1 MKNVKVIFNDT
12 DYELVKKACQQ
23 YDKLVKDYH
32 EKNSLFG
39 LFTLIT
45 IPSGFLIF
53 VFAECISN
61 ASFANRIIIACTI
74 ILFVIFLGQ
83 ILAYEKKI
91 DIAGQYKID
100 CFNIK
105 YSLEDFM
112 RHGDQIQFDTSK
124 RNELFYEIMDPEN
137 TYKCYVLCKV
147 SVANEIP
154 DTDNIILSLKETID
168 KRGRVSYVWQAESEE
183 C

>member
-1 MKNVKVIFNDT
+1 MKNVKVIFNDI
-12 DYELVKKACQQ
+12 DYELVTKTCQQ

-53 VFAECISN
+53 AFAECISN
-61 ASFANRIIIACTI
+61 ASFANRIIVACTI
-74 ILFVIFLGQ
+74 ILFVLFLGQ
-83 ILAYEKKI
+83 TLAYKKKI
-91 DIAGQYKID
+91 NIVHQYKVD

-105 YSLEDFM
+105 HSLENFM
-112 RHGDQIQFDTSK
+112 RHSDQIQFDTSK
-124 RNELFYEIMDPEN
+124 RNELFYKIMDSEN
-137 TYKCYVLCKV
+137 AHEDDVLCKV

-154 DTDNIILSLKETID
+154 DTNNIVLKLKETVD
-168 KRGRVSYVWQAESEE
+168 KHGFVSYVWQAESV
-183 C
+183 

>member
-1 MKNVKVIFNDT
+1 MKNVKVIFNDI
-12 DYELVKKACQQ
+12 DYELVTKACQQ

-32 EKNSLFG
+32 EKDSLFV

-53 VFAECISN
+53 AFAECISN
-61 ASFANRIIIACTI
+61 ASFANRIIMACTI
-74 ILFVIFLGQ
+74 ILFALFLGQ
-83 ILAYEKKI
+83 TLAYKKKI
-91 DIAGQYKID
+91 NIAHQYKVN

-105 YSLEDFM
+105 HSLENFM
-112 RHGDQIQFDTSK
+112 RHSVKIQFDTSK
-124 RNELFYEIMDPEN
+124 RNELFYKIMDPEN
-137 TYKCYVLCKV
+137 AYEDDVLCKV

-154 DTDNIILSLKETID
+154 DTNNIVSKLKETVD
-168 KRGRVSYVWQAESEE
+168 KHGFVSYVWQAESEG

>member
-32 EKNSLFG
+32 EKDVLFG
-39 LFTLIT
+39 LSALVT
-45 IPSGFLIF
+45 IPIGFLIF
-53 VFAECISN
+53 AFVECIPN
-61 ASFANRIIIACTI
+61 ASFANRIIMACTI
-74 ILFVIFLGQ
+74 ILFVLFLGQ
-83 ILAYEKKI
+83 TLAYEKKI
-91 DIAGQYKID
+91 DIASQYKID

-137 TYKCYVLCKV
+137 TYKCYVLCKYQLPTK
-147 SVANEIP
+147 SRIQ
-154 DTDNIILSLKETID
+154 TI
-168 KRGRVSYVWQAESEE
+168 SF
-183 C
+183 

>member
-32 EKNSLFG
+32 EKDSLFG

-61 ASFANRIIIACTI
+61 ASFTNRIIMACTI
-74 ILFVIFLGQ
+74 ILFVLFLGQ
-83 ILAYEKKI
+83 TLAYKKKI
-91 DIAGQYKID
+91 NIAHQYKVD
-100 CFNIK
+100 CFNTK
-105 YSLEDFM
+105 HSLENFM
-112 RHGDQIQFDTSK
+112 RHQIQFDTSK
-124 RNELFYEIMDPEN
+124 RNELFYKIMDPEN
-137 TYKCYVLCKV
+137 AYKCDVLCKI

-154 DTDNIILSLKETID
+154 DIDNIVLKLKETVD
-168 KRGRVSYVWQAESEE
+168 RHGFVSYVWQAESEE

>member
-23 YDKLVKDYH
+23 YDKLVKNYH
-32 EKNSLFG
+32 EKDVLFG
-39 LFTLIT
+39 LSALVT
-45 IPSGFLIF
+45 IPSGFVIF
-53 VFAECISN
+53 AFVECIPN
-61 ASFANRIIIACTI
+61 ASFANRIILACTI
-74 ILFVIFLGQ
+74 ILFVLFLGQ
-83 ILAYEKKI
+83 TLAYEKKI

-124 RNELFYEIMDPEN
+124 RNELFYEIIDSEN

-154 DTDNIILSLKETID
+154 DTDNIVLKLKETVD
-168 KRGRVSYVWQAESEE
+168 KYNFVSYVWQAESEG